1 MNHTLDLGSIEENV
15 EPREGNRGREYGE
28 NIKTDRS
35 DFYNSLISPRM
46 QDGEENYSL
55 HEKIA

>member
-1 MNHTLDLGSIEENV
+1 MHHTLDLGNIEENV

-55 HEKIA
+55 H